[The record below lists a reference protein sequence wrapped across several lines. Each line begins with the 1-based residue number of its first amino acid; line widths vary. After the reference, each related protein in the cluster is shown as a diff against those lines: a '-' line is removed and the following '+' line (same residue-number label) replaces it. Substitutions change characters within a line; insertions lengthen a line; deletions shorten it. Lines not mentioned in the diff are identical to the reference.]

1 MTAKNDTLFLTES
14 EIAKRI
20 GLNADQFKNAL
31 PALQRIGFPQ
41 PDPLFADRRYWPAI
55 QAFLDRRAGLAS
67 GSGSAIPARDEV
79 EPWKR

>member
-20 GLNADQFKNAL
+20 GLNTDQFKTAL

-55 QAFLDRRAGLAS
+55 QAFLDRRAGLET
-67 GSGSAIPARDEV
+67 GYVGAIPARDEV